1 MKKRPFW
8 LTVVLVV
15 DSSNSIVLL
24 TAMADADLQIRRGGG
39 HPDPGIRKRAVSPK
53 NFFRFLGPHFRRK
66 IRGVGAGSPG
76 LSHGFATDQY
86 FFFFLLRKSLEKRF
100 LFI

>member
-24 TAMADADLQIRRGGG
+24 TAMADADLQIRRGGSSRPWDKEEG
-39 HPDPGIRKRAVSPK
+39 GLPQKFFSVLRASFSSKNKGGGGGLPGPLPWIR
-53 NFFRFLGPHFRRK
+53 H
-66 IRGVGAGSPG
+66 
-76 LSHGFATDQY
+76 
-86 FFFFLLRKSLEKRF
+86 
-100 LFI
+100 